1 MKSKIFI
8 VIMSAIMRFIF
19 SSLFLTCKW
28 KITNLDYLNS
38 LAKSGRPVLLCGWH
52 SRLLFV
58 AQFFKKNSFNVWG
71 ISSEHR
77 DSEIMAR
84 ILIGWRWKLIRGSST
99 RGWRNVIREMKKKLN
114 DSTSIIAITNDG
126 PRGPAKIAKRG
137 SISLAIQHD
146 AHIVSMS
153 CSSSSFWE
161 LPSWAKTRIPKPFST
176 IYVSIDNALDY
187 DKDDNEVEILNN
199 YLNSNLDKLD
209 RKIKDG

>member
-1 MKSKIFI
+1 
-8 VIMSAIMRFIF
+8 MSAIMRFIF

-137 SISLAIQHD
+137 SISLAMQHK

-161 LPSWAKTRIPKPFST
+161 LPSWDKTRVPKPFST
-176 IYVSIDNALDY
+176 IYVSIDQALNY
-187 DKDDNEVEILNN
+187 KDSTNEVEDLNT
-199 YLNSNLDKLD
+199 YLNTNLDALD
-209 RKIKDG
+209 RAIKNV